1 MARSILRQLGV
12 LAIVFLDLGQW
23 SKVAAATTVASA
35 ANSVSGPVTKREA
48 PLFEWETV
56 HLSRSRLDALEATND
71 AALFS
76 SNDKAKRA
84 SSSGDCKVFP
94 GDVDYPSQ
102 EMWDQLNSLSGGA
115 LIKTVPLAAAC
126 DPEWPQYDPV
136 ECQRIQ
142 DTWMDPNLHVSH
154 PTSAIW
160 PLYQGLTCLPTGHRI
175 GNDTCTLG
183 GYASYSVNVSSVEHI
198 QLAMKFARD
207 TNMRLVVKNTG
218 HDFAAKSVGAGALSI
233 WTHNLD
239 DIVFL
244 RNYSYGGYS
253 GPAFKLGAGVMVY
266 QIYEAA
272 EKEGVSV
279 VGGLCWTVGV
289 AGGYTAGGGH
299 SMLTS
304 MYGMG
309 ADQVL
314 SMEVV
319 LPNGTFTTASQTQNP
334 ELFWALRGG
343 GGGTFGV
350 VTSIIVVAHPK
361 LPVTTMT
368 FTLST
373 GPELPRDTFWAGI
386 RAFMSHY
393 VEFADAGTMSYFFMR
408 KNLTTGVTSFILQ
421 PLWGANH
428 TRAQLEGLVAP
439 WLADLADLNIAV
451 TPNITEFE
459 SVLPAWVANFPLDQ
473 VGRTDGHG
481 GSRLLPRPNFAD
493 EDRLNATVAA
503 VRHAVESGAFMVGYN
518 IKVGGASVAGPNAV
532 NPAYRAAYGF
542 FILGASWD
550 ETGDGFWEANA
561 RASEVLTTDWVAGLR
576 DLSPGSGTYLSESD
590 INEPDWQFSFWGE
603 HYGRLLTLKRELDP
617 DGLFYVPQG
626 VGSEEWTVTGQREWV
641 PTQNG
646 RLCRV

>member
-1 MARSILRQLGV
+1 MAPTMFRKLGV
-12 LAIVFLDLGQW
+12 LATVFLDLSQVV
-23 SKVAAATTVASA
+23 SAS
-35 ANSVSGPVTKREA
+35 SVSGSAIKREA
-48 PLFEWETV
+48 PLFEWEAV
-56 HLSRSRLDALEATND
+56 HLGRSRLDALEAT
-71 AALFS
+71 
-76 SNDKAKRA
+76 DKAKRA
-84 SSSGDCKVFP
+84 SGSGDCKVYP

-102 EMWDQLNSLSGGA
+102 EAWDQLDSITGGA

-136 ECQRIQ
+136 ECQRIG
-142 DTWMDPNLHVSH
+142 DAWMNPNLHVSH
-154 PTSAIW
+154 PTSPIW
-160 PLYQGLTCLPTGHRI
+160 PLYQGLTCLPTGRGI
-175 GNDTCTLG
+175 GNDNCTLG

-198 QLAMKFARD
+198 QLVMKFARD
-207 TNMRLVVKNTG
+207 TNVRLVIKNTG
-218 HDFAAKSVGAGALSI
+218 HDFAAKSMGAGALSI

-239 DIVFL
+239 DIVFIKD
-244 RNYSYGGYS
+244 YEYVDYQ

-361 LPVTTMT
+361 LTTTTMT
-368 FTLST
+368 LVLST
-373 GPELPRDTFWAGI
+373 GPDLPRDTFWAGI
-386 RAFMSHY
+386 KAFMSHY
-393 VEFADAGTMSYFFMR
+393 VTLADAGTMSYFFMT
-408 KNLTTGVTSFILQ
+408 KDPTTAVTSFILQ

-428 TRAQLEGLVAP
+428 TRAQLEALVEP
-439 WLADLADLNIAV
+439 WLADLADLNITA
-451 TPNITEFE
+451 TPNITEFP
-459 SVLPAWVANFPLDQ
+459 SVHTAWVANFPLDE
-473 VGRTDGHG
+473 VARPDGHA
-481 GSRLLPRPNFAD
+481 GSRLLPRANFAD
-493 EDRLNATVAA
+493 ADKLDATAAA
-503 VRHAVESGAFMVGYN
+503 VRHAVESGAFLVGYN

-542 FILGASWD
+542 FILGTNWAGEGD
-550 ETGDGFWEANA
+550 EFWKANA
-561 RASEVLTTDWVAGLR
+561 RASKVLTTDWVQGLR
-576 DLSPGSGTYLSESD
+576 DASPGSGAYLSESD
-590 INEPDWQFSFWGE
+590 INEPDWQDSFWGE
-603 HYGRLLTLKRELDP
+603 NYGRLLKLKKELDP